1 MPELDLRT
9 FPIDPI
15 LRQAVDRDTRRAG
28 DAWRVLGAMA
38 GRERP
43 EAGIFLLGLM
53 RVHEADLTRMATLVR
68 EVACFASVAAAG
80 ALQDEFHRVPSSPA
94 TRTYLYEVL
103 RALTKL
109 PPPLARDALR
119 TLADDERLSVKWR
132 RRFEEELWR
141 LEG

>member
-1 MPELDLRT
+1 
-9 FPIDPI
+9 
-15 LRQAVDRDTRRAG
+15 
-28 DAWRVLGAMA
+28 
-38 GRERP
+38 
-43 EAGIFLLGLM
+43 
-53 RVHEADLTRMATLVR
+53 VHEADLTRMATLVR